1 MKGKMKGFGLYLLI
15 LVFLLAG
22 VSYVVSQTSRT
33 EPITYLD
40 VYKYFQEEKVD
51 QFKVDGGTL
60 TMHLKDDGRVVSYD
74 LGNYFSVFYEE
85 LGETIQ
91 EQEQNGTLTEVNYI
105 TTEIPWWANLVPYL
119 ILIVLLGAFWYFMM
133 NKQSRCV

>member
-1 MKGKMKGFGLYLLI
+1 M
-15 LVFLLAG
+15 
-22 VSYVVSQTSRT
+22 SQTSRT

>member
-40 VYKYFQEEKVD
+40 VYEYF
-51 QFKVDGGTL
+51 
-60 TMHLKDDGRVVSYD
+60 
-74 LGNYFSVFYEE
+74 
-85 LGETIQ
+85 
-91 EQEQNGTLTEVNYI
+91 
-105 TTEIPWWANLVPYL
+105 
-119 ILIVLLGAFWYFMM
+119 
-133 NKQSRCV
+133 

>member
-105 TTEIPWWANLVPYL
+105 TTEIPWWHT
-119 ILIVLLGAFWYFMM
+119 
-133 NKQSRCV
+133 SS

>member
-85 LGETIQ
+85 LGETC
-91 EQEQNGTLTEVNYI
+91 
-105 TTEIPWWANLVPYL
+105 
-119 ILIVLLGAFWYFMM
+119 LLYT
-133 NKQSRCV
+133 SRCV

>member
-1 MKGKMKGFGLYLLI
+1 MKGFGLYLLI

-74 LGNYFSVFYEE
+74 LAKHVQSWRR
-85 LGETIQ
+85 TIK
-91 EQEQNGTLTEVNYI
+91 GKSLS
-105 TTEIPWWANLVPYL
+105 
-119 ILIVLLGAFWYFMM
+119 MM
-133 NKQSRCV
+133 WPVRMRKRPSYRRSWSF

>member
-60 TMHLKDDGRVVSYD
+60 TMHLKDDGRVVSYE

-105 TTEIPWWANLVPYL
+105 TTEIPWWANFVPYL
-119 ILIVLLGAFWYFMM
+119 ILIVLLGAFWFTYDE
-133 NKQSRCV
+133 